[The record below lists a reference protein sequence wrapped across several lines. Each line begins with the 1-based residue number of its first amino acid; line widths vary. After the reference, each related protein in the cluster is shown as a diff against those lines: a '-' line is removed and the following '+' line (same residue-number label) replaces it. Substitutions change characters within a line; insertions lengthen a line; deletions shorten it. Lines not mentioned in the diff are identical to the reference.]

1 MTGDSAAR
9 AYRVAGADEQVY
21 QRRAC
26 RLLPVSTPPG
36 AWAGMLIT
44 ADPATRHVQG
54 RPALVR
60 PDLASSR
67 LPGGVTPGVAP
78 GAVKLE
84 LLGGFGLTRLGRP
97 AAVPVSG
104 QRLVAFLALSRHPVR
119 RAYVAGM
126 LWPEVSDE
134 RSGEW

>member
-1 MTGDSAAR
+1 MSRCIDG
-9 AYRVAGADEQVY
+9 
-21 QRRAC
+21 RAC
-26 RLLPVSTPPG
+26 RLLPVTTLPE

-67 LPGGVTPGVAP
+67 LPDGVAPGVVP

-84 LLGGFGLTRLGRP
+84 LLGGFSLTRLGPYRGSRS
-97 AAVPVSG
+97 AASASSLFS
-104 QRLVAFLALSRHPVR
+104 RLAAIPCD

-126 LWPEVSDE
+126 LCP
-134 RSGEW
+134 R